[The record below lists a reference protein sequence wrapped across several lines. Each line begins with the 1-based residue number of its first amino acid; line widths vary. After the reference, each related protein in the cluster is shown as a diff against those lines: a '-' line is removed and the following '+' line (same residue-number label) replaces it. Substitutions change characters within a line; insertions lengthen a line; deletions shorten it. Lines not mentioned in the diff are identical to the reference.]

1 MRALLIEDEP
11 TVARA
16 IELMF
21 AEEGIKVDMTD
32 LGEEGLDLG
41 KLYDYDIICLDLNL
55 PDMHGYDVL
64 KKLRSAKVKTP
75 VLILSAAGEVDS
87 KVRALGFGSE
97 EHTSEL
103 QSLMRI
109 SSAVFCL
116 KKKKKN
122 IKIKNR
128 NIKRCKTENIHKR
141 AEHEKKIDEKHYI
154 VSNT

>member
-1 MRALLIEDEP
+1 MAAAPHARAWECDGQLRLVVLRAGVDAPPVPAGWEGLSLSEQFELQPNEAGRFAVLRAL
-11 TVARA
+11 AQQSR
-16 IELMF
+16 F
-21 AEEGIKVDMTD
+21 EG
-32 LGEEGLDLG
+32 
-41 KLYDYDIICLDLNL
+41 
-55 PDMHGYDVL
+55 
-64 KKLRSAKVKTP
+64 R
-75 VLILSAAGEVDS
+75 
-87 KVRALGFGSE
+87 SE

-103 QSLMRI
+103 HSLMRI
-109 SSAVFCL
+109 SYAVFCL